1 MADYIDTPKSGD
13 IVRAGWAADV
23 AHALRSQ
30 RVAAGPGLRVVAT
43 PAGTTIMLAPGAGD
57 NVVVEPRAYELRW
70 RLNRSTQVVE
80 LACYVGDLAAIY
92 LRNGVAVQMRDS
104 LGAAILPDAD
114 GWITIAGP
122 TTISNHYIIVSAHGC
137 IYGTEAGARWDITA
151 ATSYPDESHEAT
163 AHTQAVLIGR
173 IIDGHIH
180 QIHTGVISTA
190 YQPPPQWQ
198 CTIEADRDGEP
209 SLYVGSGRL
218 AWGGGHNATWQ
229 GRQIALSVPAGAK
242 HYVVWYTKS
251 APIAYEVC
259 FEEVP
264 SEPVC
269 VDVAA
274 KDPEGFMPDV
284 GSVDIFADKTRQ
296 EGWTD
301 AHILATIERDETGVY
316 SIEQIQVAEIAVN
329 AVVYPG
335 EKPPTPEDETEASC
349 VNGGADTEK
358 FPSDIDDKTIDW
370 NDENGAFGDGAFGEF
385 PSKIGPCW

>member
-1 MADYIDTPKSGD
+1 MILKAPQQGFPVTADWGRSVVDAIC
-13 IVRAGWAADV
+13 R
-23 AHALRSQ
+23 LRL
-30 RVAAGPGLRVVAT
+30 RAGPGIKITQT
-43 PAGTTIMLAPGAGD
+43 PEGTT
-57 NVVVEPRAYELRW
+57 
-70 RLNRSTQVVE
+70 
-80 LACYVGDLAAIY
+80 
-92 LRNGVAVQMRDS
+92 
-104 LGAAILPDAD
+104 
-114 GWITIAGP
+114 
-122 TTISNHYIIVSAHGC
+122 VSATQTPEGM
-137 IYGTEAGARWDITA
+137 AVA
-151 ATSYPDESHEAT
+151 A
-163 AHTQAVLIGR
+163 AVEW
-173 IIDGHIH
+173 
-180 QIHTGVISTA
+180 
-190 YQPPPQWQ
+190 PQWQ
-198 CTIEADRDGEP
+198 CSLTTNRDGDP
-209 SLYVGSGRL
+209 ALYVGSGRL

-335 EKPPTPEDETEASC
+335 EKPKQPTPEDETEASC

-370 NDENGAFGDGAFGEF
+370 NDENGAFGDGASGEF